1 MSCERSH
8 AAYTDTLNE
17 GNQSK
22 MTASGA
28 PDLGGRH
35 VFAVHIRRWKR
46 AMLETYFPQTD
57 VRYLPLYLSD
67 RTFMRDWQDLILAT
81 PGATLLVWSRNVSD
95 TILEFARANQI
106 PVVFLEDG
114 FIRSLVGN
122 ASKSLPFSLTLDS
135 RTPYFDSREPS
146 DLENILN
153 RYDFDADPDLMERS
167 RAGMDLLLRSG
178 LSKYNSAGRGA
189 GADAAAAKTV
199 PADGEAGRRRRI
211 LVIGQVEDDAS
222 ILFGCDRP
230 FTNNDLVR
238 MAAAEHPGA
247 EILYKPHPDV
257 LNGVRAQRS
266 DPSDVAHLATI
277 VTAPVSLPDLLS
289 RADHVYAITSL
300 AGFEALLRG
309 LPVTLA
315 GCPFYAGWGLT
326 DDRQPNPRRVRKL
339 TIEQLFAAA
348 YLLYPRY
355 FNPVDGTQIDFETC
369 LSLALEWREKGMPN
383 TQIGEVPMPAR
394 PGFEMRGAYGLFGWR
409 HLLTVPIAGLIAKAG
424 SKQDARDFRT
434 NPILFFRELSNPW
447 LRRLGRIL
455 YPLDGES
462 R

>member
-1 MSCERSH
+1 MI
-8 AAYTDTLNE
+8 AAGVPGLD
-17 GNQSK
+17 
-22 MTASGA
+22 
-28 PDLGGRH
+28 GRH

-46 AMLETYFPQTD
+46 GMLEAYFPHSSFQ
-57 VRYLPLYLSD
+57 YLPLYLSD
-67 RTFMRDWQDLILAT
+67 LTFVRDWQDLILAT

-95 TILEFARANQI
+95 AILEFAHSNHI
-106 PVVFLEDG
+106 PLVFLEDG

-135 RTPYFDSREPS
+135 RTPYFDSRQPS
-146 DLENILN
+146 DLEDILN
-153 RYDFDADPDLMERS
+153 RYDFDADPDLMERA
-167 RAGMDLLLRSG
+167 RAGIDLLLRSG
-178 LSKYNSAGRGA
+178 LSKYNSASRQGA
-189 GADAAAAKTV
+189 GADVLAVKAV
-199 PADGEAGRRRRI
+199 PADSVVQAQRRI

-222 ILFGCDRP
+222 IRFGCDRP

-238 MAAAEHPGA
+238 LAATENPDA

-277 VTAPVSLPDLLS
+277 VSAPVSLPELLA

-326 DDRQPNPRRVRKL
+326 DDRQPNPRRGRRL

-369 LSLALEWREKGMPN
+369 LALALQWREKGMPE
-383 TQIGEVPMPAR
+383 TQIREVPMPAR

-409 HLLTVPIAGLIAKAG
+409 HLLTVPIAWLIKLAG
-424 SKQDARDFRT
+424 SEQDARDFRR

>member
-1 MSCERSH
+1 MI
-8 AAYTDTLNE
+8 AF
-17 GNQSK
+17 
-22 MTASGA
+22 GA
-28 PDLGGRH
+28 PDLGGRQ

-46 AMLETYFPQTD
+46 AMLEAYFPETEF
-57 VRYLPLYLSD
+57 RYLPLYLSD
-67 RTFMRDWQDLILAT
+67 RTFMRDWQDAIVAT
-81 PGATLLVWSRNVSD
+81 PGAVILVWSLNVSD
-95 TILEFARANQI
+95 AILEFARANQI

-135 RTPYFDSREPS
+135 RTLYFDSRQPS

-153 RYDFDADPDLMERS
+153 SYNFDADPDLMQRA
-167 RAGMDLLLRSG
+167 RAGIDLLLQSG
-178 LSKYNSAGRGA
+178 LSKYNAAAGQ
-189 GADAAAAKTV
+189 GADADAVAAKTV
-199 PADGEAGRRRRI
+199 PADGTAGRRRRI

-222 ILFGCDRP
+222 IRFGCDRP

-238 MAAAEHPGA
+238 MAAAENPGA

-266 DPSDVAHLATI
+266 NPSDVAHLATVI
-277 VTAPVSLPDLLS
+277 TAPVSLPDLLS

-300 AGFEALLRG
+300 GGFEALLRG

-326 DDRQPNPRRVRKL
+326 DDRQPNPRRGRKL

-355 FNPVDGTQIDFETC
+355 FNPVDGSHIDFERC
-369 LSLALEWREKGMPN
+369 LALALEWREKGMPE
-383 TQIGEVPMPAR
+383 TEIREVPMPVRQCFAV
-394 PGFEMRGAYGLFGWR
+394 RGDYGLFGWR
-409 HLLTVPIAGLIAKAG
+409 HLLTVPIAWLIKLAG
-424 SKQDARDFRT
+424 SEQDARDFRT

-455 YPLDGES
+455 YPLDGDS

>member
-1 MSCERSH
+1 MI
-8 AAYTDTLNE
+8 AA
-17 GNQSK
+17 
-22 MTASGA
+22 GA
-28 PDLGGRH
+28 PDLGGRQ

-46 AMLETYFPQTD
+46 GMLEAYFPHASFQ
-57 VRYLPLYLSD
+57 YLPLYLSD
-67 RTFMRDWQDLILAT
+67 RTFMRDWGDLILAT
-81 PGATLLVWSRNVSD
+81 PGATLLVWSLNVSD
-95 TILEFARANQI
+95 AILEFARANQI

-135 RTPYFDSREPS
+135 RTPYFDSRQPS

-153 RYDFDADPDLMERS
+153 GHDFDADPVLMQRS
-167 RAGMDLLLRSG
+167 RAGIDLLLRSG

-189 GADAAAAKTV
+189 GAVAAAANTE
-199 PADGEAGRRRRI
+199 PGDRAAPGRPRI

-238 MAAAEHPGA
+238 LAAKENPDA

-266 DPSDVAHLATI
+266 NPSDVAHLATI
-277 VTAPVSLPDLLS
+277 VTAPVSLPELLAG
-289 RADHVYAITSL
+289 ADHVYAITSL

-326 DDRQPNPRRVRKL
+326 DDRQPNSRRGRKL
-339 TIEQLFAAA
+339 SIEQLFAAA

-355 FNPVDGTQIDFETC
+355 FNPVDGSQIDFETC
-369 LSLALEWREKGMPN
+369 LSLALEWREKGMPE
-383 TQIGEVPMPAR
+383 TEIREVPMPPR

-409 HLLTVPIAGLIAKAG
+409 HLLTVPIARLIAMAG
-424 SKQDARDFRT
+424 SEQDARDFRT

-455 YPLDGES
+455 YPLDGDS